1 VASAAPPPA
10 AKAPVPS
17 STSGEEFAVPSSATE
32 HNAEV
37 A

>member
-1 VASAAPPPA
+1 VAP
-10 AKAPVPS
+10 
-17 STSGEEFAVPSSATE
+17 STSGEEFAMPSSATE

>member
-1 VASAAPPPA
+1 VPDAPPPPA
-10 AKAPVPS
+10 ENPVPP
-17 STSGEEFAVPSSATE
+17 STSGEKLAAPPSATE

>member
-1 VASAAPPPA
+1 VPAAPSPA
-10 AKAPVPS
+10 PKAPVPP
-17 STSGEEFAVPSSATE
+17 STSSEGLAAPPSSME